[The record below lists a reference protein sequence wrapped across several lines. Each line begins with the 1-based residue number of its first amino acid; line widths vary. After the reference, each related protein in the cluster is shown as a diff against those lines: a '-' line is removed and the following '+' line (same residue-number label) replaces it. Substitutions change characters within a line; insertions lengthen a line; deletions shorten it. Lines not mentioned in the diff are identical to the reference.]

1 MMRFRILSIVIS
13 LALAATVSNGLCLL
27 CGDDGVDGLKRPSFK
42 VDQWGMTCSEVSIK
56 MAFQYGQETDE
67 CIIAKEDYHEMCC
80 GEEEPEQIK
89 QRTNAPQYTG
99 ESKATFGVLLVKL

>member
-1 MMRFRILSIVIS
+1 MHFRILHIVVS

-27 CGDDGVDGLKRPSFK
+27 CGDHGADGLRRPRFK
-42 VDQWGMTCSEVSIK
+42 IDQWGMTCSELSIK
-56 MAFQYGQETDE
+56 MAFQYGEEADE
-67 CIIAKEDYHEMCC
+67 CIIAKEDYQDMCC

-99 ESKATFGVLLVKL
+99 ESKTMFGFLLI